1 MISSAA
7 TTASLME
14 QLPDADNEILIAR
27 LMESGIAES
36 EAHELI
42 AFVPLAFG
50 RYAFRNSGV
59 AFSSYFALVRDG
71 RHIARLPLSG
81 ESIFNSAWET
91 AKEFF
96 ENPQGHNYL
105 AIAGRSAEV
114 RGINEAF
121 KKGSK
126 AENLLFG

>member
-59 AFSSYFALVRDG
+59 G
-71 RHIARLPLSG
+71 
-81 ESIFNSAWET
+81 
-91 AKEFF
+91 FF
-96 ENPQGHNYL
+96 
-105 AIAGRSAEV
+105 
-114 RGINEAF
+114 
-121 KKGSK
+121 
-126 AENLLFG
+126 LLFRPSPRWQTHSKTAFIG